1 MTMTDIEGIETL
13 CTMLGLKRQVIEA
26 DVKDL
31 AWLWQR
37 TISEAKFA
45 DPYLAFHVLNSLVRS
60 YLRGRNRRMGNHQG
74 LQKHKWVDGSLMA
87 VLLQYVIGNSSFDC
101 LHRVGVNSV
110 REFASA
116 LKNHF
121 SVLDEADRILHAKE
135 ES

>member
-1 MTMTDIEGIETL
+1 
-13 CTMLGLKRQVIEA
+13 MLGLKRRVMEA

-45 DPYLAFHVLNSLVRS
+45 DPYLAFHALRAVVVS
-60 YLRGRNRRMGNHQG
+60 YLRGRNMRMGNHQG
-74 LQKHKWVDGSLMA
+74 LQRHQWVDITLMV
-87 VLLQYVIGNSSFDC
+87 VLLRYVIGNPSFDC
-101 LHRVGVNSV
+101 LHRAGVSSV

-121 SVLDEADRILHAKE
+121 SVLDEADRILQAKE
-135 ES
+135 GS